1 MKELRATEVDS
12 SRSPQHTLTLA
23 HLASH
28 AAVPAVST
36 GSYVSTGTFR
46 EVLDGDFVSSTV
58 STPLS

>member
-1 MKELRATEVDS
+1 MKELRATEGDS
-12 SRSPQHTLTLA
+12 SRGPQHTLTLA